1 MGLCWE
7 MYHNNSW
14 QSDTISVDAPPSIE
28 EALETDLLQ
37 VQRAYRHDPEAADTE
52 PRVQGCH
59 DGVDTQG
66 TQHTAEGVDTTDRG
80 SHAANSAGH
89 TSETCAIRAHCAA
102 SRELSLQ

>member
-37 VQRAYRHDPEAADTE
+37 VQRAYRHYPEAADTE
-52 PRVQGCH
+52 PRMGGSR

-66 TQHTAEGVDTTDRG
+66 TQHTAEGVDPTDRG
-80 SHAANSAGH
+80 SHAANSAPSSADAGD
-89 TSETCAIRAHCAA
+89 
-102 SRELSLQ
+102 LQIITLTLTLIV